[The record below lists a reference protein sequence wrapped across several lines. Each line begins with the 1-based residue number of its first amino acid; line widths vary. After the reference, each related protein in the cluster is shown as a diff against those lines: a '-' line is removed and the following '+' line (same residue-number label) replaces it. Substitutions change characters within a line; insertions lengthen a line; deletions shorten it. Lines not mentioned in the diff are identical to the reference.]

1 MSIRV
6 VVTVIVAAVGLAAL
20 STGPAFAHAE
30 LVGSSPAADSSVSNV
45 TEVSITAGEE
55 LLDIGANSEGFVM
68 VVTDSTGL
76 YYGDGCVS
84 VTGDT
89 ASMPVSISAAGDYS
103 VAYRVVSN
111 DGHPVEGQFTFS
123 VTGDASTEQF
133 AGYPEKPACGT
144 YSMPMIPG
152 AEVFEPTVGIGGAW
166 VTLAAVPVIAGAI
179 WLLVRALRKREPSD
193 PSTS

>member
-1 MSIRV
+1 MSIRSV
-6 VVTVIVAAVGLAAL
+6 VNVVVAAVGFAAL

-30 LVGSSPAADSSVSNV
+30 LVGSSPTADSSVATV

-89 ASMPVSISAAGDYS
+89 ASMPVSINAPGDYS

-111 DGHPVEGQFTFS
+111 DGHPVEGEFTFS
-123 VTGDASTEQF
+123 VTGDASAEQF

-144 YSMPMIPG
+144 DSTPMIPG
-152 AEVFEPTVGIGGAW
+152 AEVYEQTVGIDGTW
-166 VTLAAVPVIAGAI
+166 ITLAAVPVIAVAI
-179 WLLVRALRKREPSD
+179 WLLVRALRKR
-193 PSTS
+193 TS